1 MSKWLL
7 SLALLPAAASG
18 ALAAPACGQRADVL
32 AQLAQRF
39 EEAPIAVGL
48 ADSGALVEVLISDRG
63 ATWTIIVSQPNG
75 TSCLVAAGE
84 AWQELQ
90 RIASNEVGA

>member
-7 SLALLPAAASG
+7 SLALLPVAASG
-18 ALAAPACGQRADVL
+18 ALAAPPCGPRADVL
-32 AQLAQRF
+32 AQLAKTF
-39 EEAPIAVGL
+39 DEAPIAVGL
-48 ADSGALVEVLISDRG
+48 ADSGALVEVLMSDRG

-90 RIASNEVGA
+90 RIASSDVGA